1 MKRMHTPSFLL
12 QRVAAVAAGLLLL
25 IGQSAAQH
33 SVYVRGSIFFADSVK
48 GNKYTLEL
56 FDAKLTTSLVP
67 AVTLADTAFT
77 VQWPV
82 TDKSVL
88 RLTSPGYHH
97 IELTLNRPKGAPEI
111 QLGQLTLHPLTEQL
125 GEAVVKG
132 KRPVVRTKGSKTTV
146 DVKNSV
152 LSDMGSVRD
161 MLEYVP
167 GLMPDGSGGVK
178 VPGRGRPLIE
188 IDGREVT
195 QQSLLDV
202 LKSDNVDEIEIDR
215 APSVAYDSDVRA
227 VVRIKTKRGIQD
239 HLYLKVN
246 NEVGYNRR
254 WSDVPSVDFRF
265 KLGKLSSSATYKY
278 ARHEGVLDET
288 YIRNIHHPDYTF
300 ISLSDAHVKMP
311 MERHQFAWS
320 ADWDFT
326 SKQRLSLIYS
336 FNHNT
341 LSTKNSIFQRQTEKD
356 NNEVQKNVYEV
367 GNQQLNLHT
376 LSLSYDHRFSK
387 EHRLLIVADYAST
400 HRRTLDGTEETNLGT
415 GDYSHIRTW
424 GKGHFGTYTGSVRY
438 NVVLPGEIKARVGG
452 KYAYVQSRSDR
463 TSDNPYLDGGAYWN
477 LTRVRNQNASAYLNL
492 SRRWKRVTAEAGLR
506 YEFEHSRIATSG
518 SSDDDHVSNH
528 NSRFTP
534 SLRLTYEVNDDWFLE
549 ANYRRY
555 SSRVNYNQLVPSS
568 VYKDSLSYE
577 TGNSEVQPSFTHS
590 ASVDVTWK
598 DWNLSASY
606 MHTTDEITSAWVNL
620 DNQTNVAT
628 YMPFN
633 FSTMKMWG
641 LSLSYN
647 KSIKKLFLYA
657 SANVSFPH
665 SRYPFLGEE
674 RTADMVSWGGN
685 LNLNYTLNKQW
696 TFYTTFSYESR
707 SEYGITFI
715 HSRNRWDVGVRA
727 RFLKNRLT
735 ANLVV
740 TDILHGANYNRAM
753 DRFMNVTNGTY
764 GKSDFQGVKL
774 TLAYT
779 IFNKRINVRAQQ
791 GNSEELLRTQ

>member
-1 MKRMHTPSFLL
+1 M
-12 QRVAAVAAGLLLL
+12 
-25 IGQSAAQH
+25 
-33 SVYVRGSIFFADSVK
+33 
-48 GNKYTLEL
+48 
-56 FDAKLTTSLVP
+56 
-67 AVTLADTAFT
+67 
-77 VQWPV
+77 
-82 TDKSVL
+82 
-88 RLTSPGYHH
+88 
-97 IELTLNRPKGAPEI
+97 
-111 QLGQLTLHPLTEQL
+111 TLHPLAEQL
-125 GEAVVKG
+125 AEAVVKG
-132 KRPVVRTKGSKTTV
+132 RRPTVRTKGSKTTV

-152 LSDMGSVRD
+152 LSDMGSVKD

-215 APSVAYDSDVRA
+215 APSVAYDSKVRA

-239 HLYLKVN
+239 HLYLKVD
-246 NEVGYNRR
+246 NEATLRSR
-254 WSDVPSVDFRF
+254 FSETPSLDFRF
-265 KLGKLSSSATYKY
+265 KIGKLSVSSTYMY
-278 ARHEGVLDET
+278 SRSDGVLDET
-288 YIRNIHHPDYTF
+288 YLRTIYHPDYTF
-300 ISLSDAHVKMP
+300 NTAYDAHPHMP
-311 MERHQFAWS
+311 SQYHRFVWS

-326 SKQRLSLIYS
+326 KKSRLSLLYLFTHDDQN
-336 FNHNT
+336 FNT
-341 LSTKNSIFQRQTEKD
+341 PSLYTQTGQGET
-356 NNEVQKNVYEV
+356 VQKNVNEV
-367 GNQQLNLHT
+367 NNQLRNVHD

-400 HRRTLDGTEETNLGT
+400 HRHTMDGTEETNLNT
-415 GDYSHIRTW
+415 GDYSHIRAW
-424 GKGHFGTYTGSVRY
+424 GKGKYDTYTGSVRY
-438 NVVLPGEIKARVGG
+438 NVVLPGEVKARVGG
-452 KYAYVQSRSDR
+452 KYAYVRSHSDR
-463 TSDNPYLDGGAYWN
+463 TSDNPYLDGGDYWN
-477 LTRVRNQNASAYLNL
+477 MTRVRNQSASAYLNL

-506 YEFEHSRIATSG
+506 YEFERSRIATAG
-518 SSDDDHVSNH
+518 SSDGDRVNNR

-555 SSRVNYNQLVPSS
+555 SSRVNFNQLVPSS

-577 TGNSEVQPSFTHS
+577 MGNAEVQPSFTHS

-598 DWNLSASY
+598 DWNLSACY

-715 HSRNRWDVGVRA
+715 HSRNR
-727 RFLKNRLT
+727 
-735 ANLVV
+735 
-740 TDILHGANYNRAM
+740 
-753 DRFMNVTNGTY
+753 
-764 GKSDFQGVKL
+764 
-774 TLAYT
+774 
-779 IFNKRINVRAQQ
+779 
-791 GNSEELLRTQ
+791 